1 LTGVTTTVKNSVSI
15 IIVIHN
21 SLPVLTACLE
31 SLRRNVTG
39 LDFEMI
45 VVDNKSSDSPAE
57 TIKRIFPSARIL
69 GNPENVGFGAAC
81 NRAAA
86 KATGEFLLFVNPDI
100 ELDRNAILNLRG
112 VYEGN
117 EKIGLTA
124 ARCRLKDGT
133 FHPTCR
139 NFPTIKN
146 IFFSRGSFLA
156 QILSSSG
163 GRFVTYTLPDF
174 SDNTIVPA
182 VAGTLMMIR
191 KSLFDKLNGFDRRFF
206 MFMEDTDLSLRAVK
220 AGYFNLFV
228 PGAGAVHN
236 WGRGSRTGRF
246 KRSWYHHVSVWRYFL
261 KHYPNPFSYILLP
274 LLLMFNFILVSILP
288 DRRKKG

>member
-1 LTGVTTTVKNSVSI
+1 VTTTVKNSVSI
-15 IIVIHN
+15 VIVIHN
-21 SLPVLTACLE
+21 SLPVLTDCLE
-31 SLRRNVTG
+31 SLRKNVTG
-39 LDFEMI
+39 LDFELI
-45 VVDNKSSDSPAE
+45 VVDNNSVDNPTE
-57 TIKRIFPSARIL
+57 TIKKIFPSARIL
-69 GNPENVGFGAAC
+69 GNRKNIGFGAAC

-86 KATGEFLLFVNPDI
+86 KATGEFLLFINPDVN
-100 ELDRNAILNLRG
+100 LDREAIVSLRG
-112 VYEGN
+112 VYEGK

-139 NFPTIKN
+139 NFPTVKN

-156 QILSSSG
+156 QIVSSSS

-174 SDNTIVPA
+174 TENTIVPA
-182 VAGTLMMIR
+182 VAGTVMMIR

-220 AGYFNLFV
+220 VGYINLFV
-228 PGAGAVHN
+228 PSAGAVHN
-236 WGRGSRTGRF
+236 WGRGSRAGKF
-246 KRSWYHHVSVWRYFL
+246 KRSWYHHISVWRYFL
-261 KHYPNPFSYILLP
+261 KHYSNPFSYLLLP
-274 LLLMFNFILVSILP
+274 LLLMFNFILVSTLP